1 MKQPS
6 KIPRWAQ
13 WAAGISLLSVSLAA
27 AGISL
32 TVNFQAGLIVHL
44 AIACMLGLS
53 DIGKIL
59 IPVVCQGIGWTLQSR
74 VTYAV
79 VSVASVVCAFI
90 FIEAMF
96 DAQQAQVAN
105 QAILTQNADQRI
117 ADLRTSLATTRQMA
131 AEEAQ
136 RGGCGQKCQALTAE
150 AAKLEAAVTGAVST
164 RSGMKTK
171 DAVPSQ
177 ERALLLTILGL
188 AAMELLSHLAS
199 KAAAMIGVAMKRR
212 EPVAKP
218 KAEVITDASKN
229 RKPAKA
235 KNPTTN
241 KKTVV
246 AKKRKPKQTARAVAD
261 LKKIATNPASLKA
274 PIRMTRKNKL
284 DRRFKAARPANEN
297 VDA

>member
-1 MKQPS
+1 VKQNTT
-6 KIPRWAQ
+6 IPRWAQ

-32 TVNFQAGLIVHL
+32 AVNFQAGLIVHI
-44 AIACMLGLS
+44 AIAAMLGLS

-79 VSVASVVCAFI
+79 VSVTSVVCAFI

-96 DAQQAQVAN
+96 DAQHSKVAN
-105 QAILTQNADQRI
+105 QAVLTQNADQRI

-136 RGGCGQKCQALTAE
+136 RGGCGDKCQALTAE
-150 AAKLEAAVTGAVST
+150 TAKLETAVTNAVSA
-164 RSGMKTK
+164 RNGMKTK
-171 DAVPSQ
+171 AAVPSQ
-177 ERALLLTILGL
+177 GRALLLTILGL

-199 KAAAMIGVAMKRR
+199 KAASMIGIAMKRR
-212 EPVAKP
+212 EVVATPEAKP
-218 KAEVITDASKN
+218 DVIAVARKN
-229 RKPAKA
+229 SKPAKA
-235 KNPTTN
+235 K
-241 KKTVV
+241 KKTTR
-246 AKKRKPKQTARAVAD
+246 AKRWSPVQTQKMLQEALQKPDGRKMRARNSN
-261 LKKIATNPASLKA
+261 LKISRA
-274 PIRMTRKNKL
+274 
-284 DRRFKAARPANEN
+284 ANEN

>member
-1 MKQPS
+1 MKQNTTV
-6 KIPRWAQ
+6 PRWAQ

-32 TVNFQAGLIVHL
+32 AVNFQAGLIVHI
-44 AIACMLGLS
+44 AIAAMLALS

-79 VSVASVVCAFI
+79 VSVTSVVCAFI

-96 DAQQAQVAN
+96 DAQHSKVAN
-105 QAILTQNADQRI
+105 QTVLTQNADQRI

-136 RGGCGQKCQALTAE
+136 RGGCGDKCQALTAE
-150 AAKLEAAVTGAVST
+150 TAKLETAVTNAVSA

-171 DAVPSQ
+171 AAVPSQ
-177 ERALLLTILGL
+177 GRALLLTILGL

-199 KAAAMIGVAMKRR
+199 KAASMIGIAMKRR
-212 EPVAKP
+212 EKPSQPVKTATKKP
-218 KAEVITDASKN
+218 TI
-229 RKPAKA
+229 RKSRK
-235 KNPTTN
+235 
-241 KKTVV
+241 VEQ
-246 AKKRKPKQTARAVAD
+246 KRKQKQTAPQVAK
-261 LKKIATNPASLKA
+261 LKTIAANPASFK
-274 PIRMTRKNKL
+274 PPFRVKKNGNPDK
-284 DRRFKAARPANEN
+284 RFKGAKAANDLVN
-297 VDA
+297 T

>member
-1 MKQPS
+1 VKQNTTV
-6 KIPRWAQ
+6 PRWAQ

-32 TVNFQAGLIVHL
+32 AVNFQAGLIVHI
-44 AIACMLGLS
+44 AIAAMLALS

-79 VSVASVVCAFI
+79 VSVTSVVCAFI

-96 DAQQAQVAN
+96 DAQHSKVAN
-105 QAILTQNADQRI
+105 QTVLTQNADQRI

-136 RGGCGQKCQALTAE
+136 RGGCGDKCQALTAE
-150 AAKLEAAVTGAVST
+150 TAKLETAVTNAVSA

-171 DAVPSQ
+171 AAVPSQ
-177 ERALLLTILGL
+177 GRALLLTILGL

-199 KAAAMIGVAMKRR
+199 KAASMIGIAMKRR
-212 EPVAKP
+212 EKPSQPVKTATKKP
-218 KAEVITDASKN
+218 TI
-229 RKPAKA
+229 RKSRK
-235 KNPTTN
+235 
-241 KKTVV
+241 VEQ
-246 AKKRKPKQTARAVAD
+246 KRKQKQTAPQVAK
-261 LKKIATNPASLKA
+261 LKTIAANPASFK
-274 PIRMTRKNKL
+274 PPFRVKKNGNPDK
-284 DRRFKAARPANEN
+284 RFKGAKAANDLVN
-297 VDA
+297 T